1 MILSRNNPV
10 KERFKVLLVY
20 ANSPMD
26 NLMKVS
32 VSSLTGTLKHRGYS
46 VRLLDTTFYVGT
58 GYRADEVNREC
69 SGSLQ
74 AAGFDYKEVGVES
87 TESDVLKVFATL
99 SCKRSPVRS
108 YSLVLN
114 YL

>member
-1 MILSRNNPV
+1 
-10 KERFKVLLVY
+10 VLPVY

-32 VSSLTGTLKHRGYS
+32 VSSLTGTLKHRSYS

-87 TESDVLKVFATL
+87 TESDVFEGFRNFVMQTEPSPIVL
-99 SCKRSPVRS
+99 SSVELFIKRV
-108 YSLVLN
+108 
-114 YL
+114 